1 MKEIVFDLL
10 CVGRPAKIFL
20 SHGPE
25 VIMFTCVPVIFI
37 YELYTVNQL
46 MVVCTNS
53 CILSSEDEHW
63 SASIPSDSRQPATEG
78 RGPTNAPDTGHPPLW
93 EHRPGQEDLP

>member
-25 VIMFTCVPVIFI
+25 VNIQLYLITKSSAFILNLMILVMLFNNFFTNFCK
-37 YELYTVNQL
+37 
-46 MVVCTNS
+46 
-53 CILSSEDEHW
+53 SEDEHW
-63 SASIPSDSRQPATEG
+63 FESFPGDS
-78 RGPTNAPDTGHPPLW
+78 
-93 EHRPGQEDLP
+93 

>member
-25 VIMFTCVPVIFI
+25 VNIQLYLITIKSSAFI
-37 YELYTVNQL
+37 LNFDDI
-46 MVVCTNS
+46 S
-53 CILSSEDEHW
+53 H
-63 SASIPSDSRQPATEG
+63 AF
-78 RGPTNAPDTGHPPLW
+78 
-93 EHRPGQEDLP
+93 

>member
-25 VIMFTCVPVIFI
+25 VNIQ
-37 YELYTVNQL
+37 LYLITLTLYVQH
-46 MVVCTNS
+46 VVCRHMKFIKS
-53 CILSSEDEHW
+53 C
-63 SASIPSDSRQPATEG
+63 
-78 RGPTNAPDTGHPPLW
+78 
-93 EHRPGQEDLP
+93 